1 MTLLL
6 IVLVLAVLAVLG
18 PLAGADSRRSGG
30 WSSRAQ
36 DGPLWETPRW

>member
-1 MTLLL
+1 MMLLL
-6 IVLVLAVLAVLG
+6 IVLALVVLAVLG

-30 WSSRAQ
+30 WSVRQQ